1 MGFKSYASFTPGSGT
16 PAGCALEMVHSTS
29 LSMREMPE
37 NHLLLPTLEK
47 LLQSL
52 CCETFSVAGLP
63 GHVVRHFEPCLSV
76 AKALSDVPL

>member
-37 NHLLLPTLEK
+37 NHLLLPTPEK
-47 LLQSL
+47 FLQSL

-63 GHVVRHFEPCLSV
+63 GHVVRHLNRACL
-76 AKALSDVPL
+76 